1 MLIEDNIEQ
10 TNQESSIKADTV
22 EQAVNREEKSYEQEE
37 DQQDDE
43 ENRQMTKSLS
53 KTDSLRD
60 LKQFFS
66 REQRNAD
73 Q

>member
-22 EQAVNREEKSYEQEE
+22 EQAANCEEKRYEQEE
-37 DQQDDE
+37 DQQYDE
-43 ENRQMTKSLS
+43 ENRQLTKSLS

>member
-10 TNQESSIKADTV
+10 TNQESSIKAETV
-22 EQAVNREEKSYEQEE
+22 EQAANHEEKSYEQEE
-37 DQQDDE
+37 NQQYDE
-43 ENRQMTKSLS
+43 ENRQLTKSLS